1 VLTADLTWKPVAG
14 IMPGDVVIS
23 FIERQGRL
31 YLAEARVIAKVRH
44 RRKRRVYSIGDKHD
58 VVRAIED
65 RPWLID
71 ERGRLLW
78 ASTRQVA
85 ERGYLLSFSPRP
97 IGPLEHARKS
107 VGELDEAPEID
118 APMRPRQLSATGV
131 SYSAILTMPT
141 VNAINISHGCR
152 LREEGEL
159 GQAREHARC
168 MERGLS
174 LDRARIPLARAWR
187 PCLTLGGLPCP
198 VEEYV
203 EVGRDGYDYIYDVS
217 TAARTF
223 LADVTIFTVDM
234 RDMWAGTLNCSFLYR
249 CVSLYIARFMGGDDG
264 VRRGDELDDL
274 GEGDY
279 REPLLASGSPREA
292 PGDWGGRTP
301 EGRGAGGWRAAMT
314 RSAADTERCNSL
326 HEATERENGVWV
338 PRSWILRVLEHVRR
352 FPQTTFFF
360 LTKNPPATS
369 SSWT

>member
-1 VLTADLTWKPVAG
+1 MLTADLTWKPVAG

-223 LADVTIFTVDM
+223 LAGVTIFTVDM
-234 RDMWAGTLNCSFLYR
+234 RDMW
-249 CVSLYIARFMGGDDG
+249 
-264 VRRGDELDDL
+264 
-274 GEGDY
+274 
-279 REPLLASGSPREA
+279 
-292 PGDWGGRTP
+292 
-301 EGRGAGGWRAAMT
+301 
-314 RSAADTERCNSL
+314 
-326 HEATERENGVWV
+326 GVWV